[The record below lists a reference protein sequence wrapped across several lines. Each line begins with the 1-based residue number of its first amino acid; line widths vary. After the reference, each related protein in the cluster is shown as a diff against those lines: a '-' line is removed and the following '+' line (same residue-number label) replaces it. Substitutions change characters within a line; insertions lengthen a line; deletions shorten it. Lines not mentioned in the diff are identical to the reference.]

1 MALPVFGLMAAPK
14 SDLYSQSNANKGAG
28 VLFVTSALLL
38 KDAMSHFFAPHE
50 VDLTSNDQ
58 IRRVYVSKLR
68 EFLEKKHEEGL
79 ETLFLQGPSPPGFAD
94 ALKDAILFPGCRIPV
109 VIAEL

>member
-1 MALPVFGLMAAPK
+1 M
-14 SDLYSQSNANKGAG
+14 SDLNSQSTANKGTGHRRSIHA
-28 VLFVTSALLL
+28 SAPLL

-50 VDLTSNDQ
+50 VDLTSKDQ

-94 ALKDAILFPGCRIPV
+94 ALKEAILFPGCRIPV
-109 VIAEL
+109 VIADL